1 MLEYKL
7 CKETYIA
14 EYQENYQ
21 VNLNAKQD
29 NISSFMETIEEKK
42 LQSQDLQKLKEQNVS
57 CMQRFFQMKVRVYY
71 YKICMKA
78 MKKYLKRKKEK
89 KRIGAYTRNTIHRN
103 KMKRFFKGWHEVSH
117 QWGKDRIAKE
127 SAEYKLDLET
137 ERLTMWTTKVDQLML
152 YLRQLEGKIKT
163 EVQARE

>member
-1 MLEYKL
+1 
-7 CKETYIA
+7 
-14 EYQENYQ
+14 
-21 VNLNAKQD
+21 
-29 NISSFMETIEEKK
+29 
-42 LQSQDLQKLKEQNVS
+42 
-57 CMQRFFQMKVRVYY
+57 MQRFFQMKVRVYY

-137 ERLTMWTTKVDQLML
+137 ERLTMWTSKVDQLML

-163 EVQARE
+163 EVQAREQLTIAYEQSLNKGVQKVNRET